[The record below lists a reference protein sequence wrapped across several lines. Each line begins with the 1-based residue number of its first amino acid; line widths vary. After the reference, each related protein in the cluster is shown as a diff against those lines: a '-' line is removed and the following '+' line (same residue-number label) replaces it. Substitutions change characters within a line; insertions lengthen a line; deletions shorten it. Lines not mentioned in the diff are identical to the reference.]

1 MEEINR
7 SYYAIIPANV
17 RYDNNIPANAKL
29 LYGEITALCNE
40 RGYCWASNAYFAEL
54 YKVSKTSVSN
64 WISGLQKQGY
74 VCVELIYKE
83 NSKEIENRYIKIV
96 NDPIKENLERYPK
109 NLNDPIQKNCNGNST
124 NKNTTLENTQ
134 PKGCGAQRNQPNPL
148 KDSLAQQK
156 KTRKAKDMVTMRN
169 MISAFTVNEDVQDA
183 LKQYFNIRVKKGL
196 LPEQWQIILEDLR
209 KFASTDSALAIE
221 QIENAIAGGYMQIVA
236 AWNKGKTAAQQKT
249 KFDNTAGHT
258 AEAVVNMTAA
268 QRKEF
273 EENLAK
279 DEQGNLLKF

>member
-1 MEEINR
+1 MEETIR
-7 SYYAIIPANV
+7 GYYAIIPANV
-17 RYDNNIPANAKL
+17 RYDNSIPANAKL

-64 WISGLQKQGY
+64 WISILQKQGY
-74 VCVELIYKE
+74 LSVEMVYKE

-96 NDPIKENLERYPK
+96 NDPIKENLPRYER
-109 NLNDPIQKNCNGNST
+109 NLNDPIKENCNGNST

-134 PKGCGAQRNQPNPL
+134 PKGCGAQRNPL

-156 KTRKAKDMVTMRN
+156 KSRKAKDIVTMRN
-169 MISAFTVNEDVQDA
+169 MISAFTDNEDVQDA

-209 KFASTDSALAIE
+209 KFASTDSTLAIE
-221 QIENAIAGGYMQIVA
+221 QTENAIAGGYMQIVA
-236 AWNKGKTAAQQKT
+236 AWNKGKTAVQQKA

-273 EENLAK
+273 EDSLAK
-279 DEQGNLLKF
+279 DEHGNLLKF

>member
-1 MEEINR
+1 MEEVNR

-17 RYDNNIPANAKL
+17 RYDSNIPANAKL

-74 VCVELIYKE
+74 LSVELIYKE
-83 NSKEIENRYIKIV
+83 GSKEIESRYIKIV

-109 NLNDPIQKNCNGNST
+109 KLNDLIQKNCNGNST
-124 NKNTTLENTQ
+124 NKNTTLEDTQ
-134 PKGCGAQRNQPNPL
+134 PKGCGAKRTTSNPL

-169 MISAFTVNEDVQDA
+169 MISAFTANEDIQDA

-196 LPEQWQIILEDLR
+196 LPEQWQIILDDLR
-209 KFASTDSALAIE
+209 KYAGTDSALAIE
-221 QIENAIAGGYMQIVA
+221 QIDNAIAGGYMQIVA
-236 AWNKGKTAAQQKT
+236 AWNKGKTAAQQRS
-249 KFDNTAGHT
+249 KFDNTAGHVT
-258 AEAVVNMTAA
+258 ESVVNMTAE

-279 DEQGNLLKF
+279 DEHGNLLKF

>member
-1 MEEINR
+1 MEELNR

-17 RYDNNIPANAKL
+17 RYDSNIQANAKL

-64 WISGLQKQGY
+64 WISNLQKQGY
-74 VCVELIYKE
+74 ISVELIYKE

-96 NDPIKENLERYPK
+96 NDPIKENLGRYPK

-124 NKNTTLENTQ
+124 NKNTTLEDTQ
-134 PKGCGAQRNQPNPL
+134 PKGCGAKRTTSNPL
-148 KDSLAQQK
+148 KDSLAQQN

-169 MISAFTVNEDVQDA
+169 MISAFTANEDIQDA

-196 LPEQWQIILEDLR
+196 LPEQWQIILDDLR
-209 KFASTDSALAIE
+209 KYAGTDSALAIE
-221 QIENAIAGGYMQIVA
+221 QIDNAIAGGYMQIVA
-236 AWNKGKTAAQQKT
+236 AWNKGKTAAQQRS

-258 AEAVVNMTAA
+258 AEAVVNMTEE

-273 EENLAK
+273 EQSLAK
-279 DEQGNLLKF
+279 DEHGNLLKF

>member
-1 MEEINR
+1 MEEVNR
-7 SYYAIIPANV
+7 SYYAIIPANI
-17 RYDNNIPANAKL
+17 RYDSNIPANAKL

-74 VCVELIYKE
+74 LSVELIYKE
-83 NSKEIENRYIKIV
+83 GSKEIESRYIRIV
-96 NDPIKENLERYPK
+96 NDTIKENLERYPK
-109 NLNDPIQKNCNGNST
+109 NLNDPIKENCNGNST
-124 NKNTTLENTQ
+124 NKNTTLETQ
-134 PKGCGAQRNQPNPL
+134 SKDCGAKRTSPNPL

-169 MISAFTVNEDVQDA
+169 MISAFTANEEVQDA

-209 KFASTDSALAIE
+209 KYAGTDSALAIE
-221 QIENAIAGGYMQIVA
+221 QIDNAIAGGYMQIVA
-236 AWNKGKTAAQQKT
+236 AWNKSKTAAQQRS
-249 KFDNTAGHT
+249 KFDNTAGHV
-258 AEAVVNMTAA
+258 ADAVVNMTEE
-268 QRKEF
+268 QRKDF
-273 EENLAK
+273 EDNLAK
-279 DEQGNLLKF
+279 DEHGNLLKF

>member
-1 MEEINR
+1 VEEVIR
-7 SYYAIIPANV
+7 SYYAVIPANV
-17 RYDNNIPANAKL
+17 RYDSNIPANAKL

-40 RGYCWASNAYFAEL
+40 KGYCWASNAYFAEL
-54 YKVSKTSVSN
+54 YGVSKTSVSN

-74 VCVELIYKE
+74 VSVEIVYKE
-83 NSKEIENRYIKIV
+83 NSKEIESRYIKIV

-109 NLNDPIQKNCNGNST
+109 NLNDPIQKNCTGNST

-134 PKGCGAQRNQPNPL
+134 SKDCGAARNPI

-169 MISAFTVNEDVQDA
+169 MISAFTANEDVQDA

-196 LPEQWQIILEDLR
+196 LPEQWQIILDDLR
-209 KFASTDSALAIE
+209 KFAGTDSALAIK
-221 QIENAIAGGYMQIVA
+221 QIDNATAGGYMQIVA
-236 AWNKGKTAAQQKT
+236 AWNKGKAAAQQRT

-273 EENLAK
+273 EDSLAK

>member
-1 MEEINR
+1 
-7 SYYAIIPANV
+7 
-17 RYDNNIPANAKL
+17 
-29 LYGEITALCNE
+29 
-40 RGYCWASNAYFAEL
+40 
-54 YKVSKTSVSN
+54 
-64 WISGLQKQGY
+64 
-74 VCVELIYKE
+74 
-83 NSKEIENRYIKIV
+83 
-96 NDPIKENLERYPK
+96 
-109 NLNDPIQKNCNGNST
+109 
-124 NKNTTLENTQ
+124 
-134 PKGCGAQRNQPNPL
+134 
-148 KDSLAQQK
+148 
-156 KTRKAKDMVTMRN
+156 MVTMRN
-169 MISAFTVNEDVQDA
+169 MISAFTSNEDVQDA